1 MPLPPSLDRLTP
13 YLKLAAYV
21 VVVGAGIRAVSGILD
36 SVLLALTLTLAMTP
50 LLQALQR
57 RGLSSGAAIA
67 VTTLVMLIAVLG
79 LLSFLG
85 LATTSLVRTVPVYQ
99 ARVETLWENLGATA
113 QGYGVD
119 LNKTL
124 SGDLLN
130 PARIFA
136 FAAGFLGSLGGVLSK
151 AVLLLLIVAFILI
164 EAGSRNIH
172 LESTPRFSRI
182 ALEVRQYLGITAI
195 SGFAFAILSYALMLV
210 VGTDLALV
218 WAVLAFLMNFVPNVG
233 FVLSLIPPVVLT
245 FLEYGWQRA
254 VVMAAGFVATNFVL
268 DNVIKP
274 KFMKS
279 GLDVSPLVGLLSLL
293 AWSYLLGPMGALLAI
308 PLTIVGRGVVSGETG
323 K

>member
-1 MPLPPSLDRLTP
+1 MPPSLDRLMP

-21 VVVGAGIRAVSGILD
+21 VVIGAGIRAVSGILD
-36 SVLLALTLTLAMTP
+36 SIFLAVTLTLAMMP
-50 LLQALQR
+50 LLQALHR
-57 RGLSSGAAIA
+57 RGLSNGAAMA
-67 VTTLVMLIAVLG
+67 VATLVMLIVVVG
-79 LLSFLG
+79 LLAFMG
-85 LATTSLVRTVPVYQ
+85 LATTSLVRTVPIYQ
-99 ARVETLWENLGATA
+99 AKVETLWQGLGATA
-113 QGYGVD
+113 QHYGVD
-119 LNKTL
+119 LNKSL

-130 PARIFA
+130 PSRIFS

-164 EAGSRNIH
+164 EAGSRNTN
-172 LESTPRFSRI
+172 LESAPRFSRI
-182 ALEVRQYLGITAI
+182 AQEVRQYLGITAI
-195 SGFAFAILSYALMLV
+195 SGFTFAILSYVLMLV

-233 FVLSLIPPVVLT
+233 FVLSLIPPMVLT

-254 VVMAAGFVATNFVL
+254 AVVAAGFVAMNFVL

-279 GLDVSPLVGLLSLL
+279 GLDVSPLLGLLSLL
-293 AWSYLLGPMGALLAI
+293 VWSYLLGPMGALLAI
-308 PLTIVGRGVVSGETG
+308 PLTIVGRGLVVVSEEAE